1 VRCFYNHHQR
11 FAFKPLVCLSA
22 ASNINKT
29 HGGRYGN
36 IERCKSKYPSQEST
50 HITLTLLAPS
60 SDPGSPFLWFLSFG
74 EAKERNSPT
83 AKCSDKTASRRLK
96 NYPFSRTL
104 NPVVDQA
111 VDNHNTPALRWL

>member
-11 FAFKPLVCLSA
+11 LAFKPLVCLSA

-60 SDPGSPFLWFLSFG
+60 SDPGSPFVKASLLSLRDQLKLSTALSLVSFFWRSKRKKLANG
-74 EAKERNSPT
+74 EM
-83 AKCSDKTASRRLK
+83 L
-96 NYPFSRTL
+96 
-104 NPVVDQA
+104 
-111 VDNHNTPALRWL
+111 